1 MLELFFFILFP
12 QVIISHYEY
21 VLGVPLDDRKAINN
35 YTINSTKE
43 LPTDPYLGDSIPASL
58 VEEETAASAS
68 LITMLWSLSV
78 SSFAVGGMIASF
90 CGGWLGDR
98 LGRYASFINKYKH
111 GKFSI
116 WGF

>member
-21 VLGVPLDDRKAINN
+21 VLGIPLNDRKAINN

-43 LPTDPYLGDSIPASL
+43 LPTVPYLGDSIPTPL
-58 VEEETAASAS
+58 VEEETTASTS
-68 LITMLWSLSV
+68 LVTMLWSLSV

-90 CGGWLGDR
+90 FGGWLGDR
-98 LGRYASFINKYKH
+98 LGR
-111 GKFSI
+111 
-116 WGF
+116 